1 MKVTDLKPMLCT
13 EDLKGTIDFYVDT
26 LGFTCDAY
34 NDEWGWASIRKDDVA
49 MMLSKPNEHT
59 PYDKIGFTGS
69 FYFSTDDVD
78 TLWEKLKD
86 KAQVCYGIEDFFYGM
101 REFAVYD
108 NNGYLLQFG
117 QEIEAGGEQF
127 WN

>member
-1 MKVTDLKPMLCT
+1 MKVTDLKPMLWT

-101 REFAVYD
+101 RELPYMTTTVTCCSS
-108 NNGYLLQFG
+108 GRR
-117 QEIEAGGEQF
+117 
-127 WN
+127 